1 MTFDYFR
8 LQYGEAFYQFINSE
22 LGQAMLVTLEKND
35 PASRVGSIAPSEQTS
50 NSTLFLGQITGWR
63 DAIKAITSEMIVTQG
78 EVREP
83 QATYEQDFSIAGFG
97 NGETAPP
104 PKPPEPPIFQPVKPK
119 RKTK

>member
-22 LGQAMLVTLEKND
+22 LGQAMLMVLEKND
-35 PASRVGSIAPSEQTS
+35 PASRVGSIAPSEQTA

-63 DAIKAITSEMIVTQG
+63 DAIKAIASEMIVTKG

-83 QATYEQDFSIAGFG
+83 QATYEQDFSTAGFG
-97 NGETAPP
+97 NGDIAT
-104 PKPPEPPIFQPVKPK
+104 PPEPPTPPISQPK
-119 RKTK
+119 RTKKK